1 MAIFVRSQTQRQKVF
16 TNFKQMQL
24 LLFYNDFAGNGK
36 ARKQKEKVLTLL
48 KEAGHTVTLISTL
61 GGEKTT
67 KTVKETSFE
76 GFEGVIAAGG
86 DGTLMEVANGYLQ
99 NPLKKKPPLGIL
111 PIGTGNAFIRDLG
124 YKTGQIKEV
133 IENLNPQKTK
143 WIDAGVAQNGSHPYY
158 FFNIIGVGFTSDVAV
173 TAQKF
178 KWLGNFAYTIGIFYR
193 ALNLKTE
200 PTILEV
206 DGEKFELDTLFVEV
220 SNTRYTSNFL
230 IAPAA
235 KFDDGLLDITVL
247 KKMNTFQLMKAFPKI
262 LTGEHIHLS
271 EVISIQGKNIKIS
284 TKRAKAVSPD
294 GELIGHT
301 PIEIGIKQKA
311 LEIFT

>member
-1 MAIFVRSQTQRQKVF
+1 MK
-16 TNFKQMQL
+16 L
-24 LLFYNDFAGNGK
+24 LLFYNDYAGNGK
-36 ARKQKEKVLTLL
+36 AKKQKEKALILL
-48 KEAGHTVTLISTL
+48 KEAGHEVTLISTL

-76 GFEGVIAAGG
+76 GFEGIIAAGG

-99 NPLKKKPPLGIL
+99 NAAIKKPPIGIL

-133 IENLNPQKTK
+133 IDNLDPKKTK
-143 WIDAGVAQNGSHPYY
+143 WVDAGVAQNGSAPYY
-158 FFNIIGVGFTSDVAV
+158 FFNIIGVGFTTDVAV

-178 KWLGNFAYTIGIFYR
+178 KWLGNFAYTIGIFYH

-200 PTILEV
+200 LTIIEV
-206 DGEKFELDTLFVEV
+206 DGEKLELETLFVEV

-230 IAPAA
+230 MAPAA
-235 KFDDGLLDITVL
+235 SFDDGILDVTIL

-262 LTGEHIHLS
+262 LTGEHIHLN
-271 EVISIQGKNIKIS
+271 EVISIQGKDIKIS
-284 TKRAKAVSPD
+284 TKKSKAVSPD
-294 GELIGHT
+294 GELIGNT
-301 PIEIGIKQKA
+301 PIKIGVKHKA
-311 LEIFT
+311 VEFFT

>member
-1 MAIFVRSQTQRQKVF
+1 MK
-16 TNFKQMQL
+16 L

-36 ARKQKEKVLTLL
+36 AKKQKEKALNLL
-48 KEAGHTVTLISTL
+48 KEAGHEVTLISTL

-67 KTVKETSFE
+67 KTVKETNFD
-76 GFEGVIAAGG
+76 GFEGVFAAGG
-86 DGTLMEVANGYLQ
+86 DGTLMEVANGYIQ
-99 NPLKKKPPLGIL
+99 NPLEKKPPLGIL

-124 YKTGQIKEV
+124 YQTGQIKEV
-133 IENLNPQKTK
+133 IDNLDPKKTK
-143 WIDAGVAQNGSHPYY
+143 WVDAGTAQNGSAPYY

-200 PTILEV
+200 PTVIEV
-206 DGEKFELDTLFVEV
+206 DGEKHELDTLFVEV

-230 IAPAA
+230 MAPAA
-235 KFDDGLLDITVL
+235 SFDDGILDVTIL

-262 LTGEHIHLS
+262 LTGEHIHLN
-271 EVISIQGKNIKIS
+271 EIISIQGKDIKIS
-284 TKRAKAVSPD
+284 TKKPKAVSPD
-294 GELIGHT
+294 GELIGKT
-301 PIEIGIKQKA
+301 PIKIGVEHKA
-311 LEIFT
+311 VEFFA

>member
-1 MAIFVRSQTQRQKVF
+1 MR
-16 TNFKQMQL
+16 L
-24 LLFYNDFAGNGK
+24 LLFYNDFAGNGRAK
-36 ARKQKEKVLTLL
+36 KQKETALNLL
-48 KEAGHTVTLISTL
+48 KDAGHEVTLISTL

-76 GFEGVIAAGG
+76 GFEGVFAAGG

-99 NPLKKKPPLGIL
+99 NSATQKPPLGIL

-124 YKTGQIKEV
+124 YQTGQIKEV
-133 IENLNPQKTK
+133 IENLDPKNTK
-143 WIDAGVAQNGSHPYY
+143 WIDAGTAQNGSTPYY

-200 PTILEV
+200 PTVIEV
-206 DGEKFELDTLFVEV
+206 DGEKHELDTLFVEV

-230 IAPAA
+230 IAPDA
-235 KFDDGLLDITVL
+235 KFDDGILDITIL

-262 LTGEHIHLS
+262 LTGEHVHLN
-271 EVISIQGKNIKIS
+271 EVIILQGKDIKIT
-284 TKRAKAVSPD
+284 TKRSKVVSPD
-294 GELIGHT
+294 GELKGKT
-301 PIEIGIKQKA
+301 PIKIGVEHKVVEMFA
-311 LEIFT
+311 